1 MYELWGSGG
10 SPFKN
15 NGDNTLNDRGNT
27 RVELLGK
34 SAEILHELTQ
44 PPYEKTIISW
54 VSCTDEPSW
63 AEECLSMFT
72 TSDGVTTLNSI
83 ATHNQIFKANKREH
97 FERLKKQTGIEFSDM
112 IFFDNQSNNIN
123 DVSKLGVHSVLCPDG
138 MLREIWT
145 KGIESFQNKQVDK

>member
-10 SPFKN
+10 SPFKKHN
-15 NGDNTLNDRGNT
+15 EDNILTDSGGT
-27 RVELLGK
+27 RVKLLGK

-63 AEECLSMFT
+63 AAECLSMFT
-72 TSDGVTTLNSI
+72 TSSGVPLDSI
-83 ATHNQIFKANKREH
+83 AKHNQIFKANKREH
-97 FERLKKQTGIEFSDM
+97 FERLKKETGIEFSDM
-112 IFFDNQSNNIN
+112 IFFDNQANNIN

-138 MLREIWT
+138 MLQEIWT
-145 KGIESFQNKQVDK
+145 QGIESFQSR